1 MKKPSKIDD
10 KDEWE
15 EEDTILDEYQRQK
28 ELEEVALDTSFTRD
42 AVDMLDGQ
50 IRAQQ
55 ADPNFGFNS
64 PLQRMASTNDY
75 IAKTLERNPNGWMVT
90 SINQTVD
97 NSIGVHGF
105 QIARPNPEAE
115 VNIKIMDPQLI
126 ATLHHAM
133 NGYC

>member
-1 MKKPSKIDD
+1 MKKPKVDD
-10 KDEWE
+10 KDFWE

-28 ELEEVALDTSFTRD
+28 ESEDVVLDTS
-42 AVDMLDGQ
+42 Q
-50 IRAQQ
+50 IRAV
-55 ADPNFGFNS
+55 DPNFGFS
-64 PLQRMASTNDY
+64 SLQRMASTNDY
-75 IAKTLERNPNGWMVT
+75 IAKTLERNSNGWMVT

>member
-1 MKKPSKIDD
+1 MPSKIDD

-28 ELEEVALDTSFTRD
+28 EAVGDKSLTRED
-42 AVDMLDGQ
+42 FADM
-50 IRAQQ
+50 IAQQ
-55 ADPNFGFNS
+55 SGPTFGLS
-64 PLQRMASTNDY
+64 STLQRMASTNDY
-75 IAKTLERNPNGWMVT
+75 IAKTLERNPNCWMVT
-90 SINQTVD
+90 SINQIVD
-97 NSIGVHGF
+97 NSIGV
-105 QIARPNPEAE
+105 ARPNPEAE

>member
-28 ELEEVALDTSFTRD
+28 ELEEAVGDKSLTRED
-42 AVDMLDGQ
+42 FADM
-50 IRAQQ
+50 IAQQ
-55 ADPNFGFNS
+55 AGSGVGDHF
-64 PLQRMASTNDY
+64 QRMAYTNDY

-133 NGYC
+133 QGYC

>member
-28 ELEEVALDTSFTRD
+28 ELEEAAVVDKSLTRED
-42 AVDMLDGQ
+42 FADM
-50 IRAQQ
+50 IAQQ
-55 ADPNFGFNS
+55 SGPTFGFNS